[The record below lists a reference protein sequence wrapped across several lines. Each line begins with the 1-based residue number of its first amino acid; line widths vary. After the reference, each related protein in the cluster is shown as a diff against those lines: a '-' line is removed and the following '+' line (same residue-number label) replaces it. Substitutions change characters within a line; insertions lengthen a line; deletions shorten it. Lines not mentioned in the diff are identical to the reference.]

1 MGVIPAAKKS
11 QQWPFNV
18 KRFPFYYGWVVLVV
32 GTMGMMA
39 AVPGSPPG
47 LSVFIDP
54 MLSDLRLSRDTFSLA
69 YTIGTLMA
77 GIAAPFAGW
86 AIDHYGV
93 RGVATFTFLGL
104 GLVLILTA
112 FIPSVHAAIGGSA
125 VNGMGG
131 FLLVLIAFGGMRDM
145 GVAFGMTVC
154 RTMIFRWFAERRNL
168 AAIINGI
175 VLSLSFSSA
184 PVLLNI
190 IANRVGTQAT
200 WMVLGLLFAIG
211 MTLVALIFFRDSPE
225 ACGVTIEKAKNA
237 KDSRD
242 TDIPEHLS
250 FTARQ
255 ALRTSAFWAINLAI
269 ATHAIIGTG
278 SAFHIVS
285 LAGESDILRDAAL
298 KLFLPISMV
307 NIASTL
313 FFGWYSRRC
322 PMRLLVL
329 VLVAAQALTLM
340 GLLYFGE
347 NYGRL
352 LFTLGSG
359 IGWGTFG
366 ILINVP
372 WPRFFGRK
380 HLGSINGYVSGITIL
395 TSGLGPYLFGL
406 SKATSGSFDPAIWL
420 CIAATPLCLLA
431 ALTVRNPNATRN
443 RLRRTAVII
452 GD

>member
-1 MGVIPAAKKS
+1 MRTCTKS
-11 QQWPFNV
+11 IQLWPFDV
-18 KRFPFYYGWVVLVV
+18 RRLPFYYGWVILVV
-32 GTMGMMA
+32 GTLGMMA

-54 MLSDLRLSRDTFSLA
+54 MLADLRLSRDTFSLA
-69 YTIGTLMA
+69 YTLGTILA
-77 GIAAPFAGW
+77 GLAAPFAGW
-86 AIDHYGV
+86 AIDRYGV
-93 RGVATFTFLGL
+93 RGVAFFTYLGL
-104 GLVLILTA
+104 GGVLIFTA
-112 FIPSVHAAIGGSA
+112 FIPVIHA
-125 VNGMGG
+125 GMGG
-131 FLLVLIAFGGMRDM
+131 VDINGTSAFLLVLIAFGGMRIM

-168 AAIINGI
+168 AAIVNGI

-184 PVLLNI
+184 PVLLNFVAI
-190 IANRVGTQAT
+190 GVGIKVTWLILGIGFAVIMTLIA
-200 WMVLGLLFAIG
+200 LLFY
-211 MTLVALIFFRDSPE
+211 RDSPE
-225 ACGVTIEKAKNA
+225 ACEVAIQKAKNS

-242 TDIPEHLS
+242 KDIPEHLA
-250 FTARQ
+250 FTARR
-255 ALRTSAFWAINLAI
+255 ALKTSAFWAINLAI

-285 LAGESDILRDAAL
+285 LASEGGIARDAAL
-298 KLFLPISMV
+298 KLFLPISIV

-322 PMRLLVL
+322 PVRLMVL

-340 GLLYFGE
+340 GLLYFSNGF
-347 NYGRL
+347 GRL

-395 TSGLGPYLFGL
+395 TSGLGPYVFGL
-406 SKATSGSFDPAIWL
+406 SKAMSGSFEPAIWL
-420 CIAATPLCLLA
+420 CIAATPFCLLA
-431 ALTVRNPNATRN
+431 AMIVRNPSR
-443 RLRRTAVII
+443 
-452 GD
+452 GG